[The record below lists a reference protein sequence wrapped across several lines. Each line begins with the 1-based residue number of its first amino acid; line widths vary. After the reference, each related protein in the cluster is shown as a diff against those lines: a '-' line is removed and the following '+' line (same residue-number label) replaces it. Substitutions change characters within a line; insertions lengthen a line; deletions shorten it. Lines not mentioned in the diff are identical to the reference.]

1 MDDDQVTQAI
11 EEIEHELRRE
21 DPDFVRR
28 IRHLRRWDDLTVL
41 CVFAL
46 LAAGAVF
53 LTVGLAA
60 ASWPAAAAGL
70 FALVSSVIVDHH
82 RTRR

>member
-11 EEIEHELRRE
+11 EEIEHELRQN

-46 LAAGAVF
+46 LAAGAVL

-60 ASWPAAAAGL
+60 ASWPAGAAGW
-70 FALVSSVIVDHH
+70 FALVSSVVVDRYHQ
-82 RTRR
+82 R